1 MRSLATGLRSVNVTC
16 LDSSFVIDYWNGEPH
31 AKTFLDGL
39 DAGEPVWIPTL
50 VLYEL
55 YAGALLSDSSSETIT
70 TVASDLDWADPLP
83 FDDGAAREAADI
95 RADLSQRGETINPV
109 DMLIAG
115 IARDANMT
123 LVACDDHFNRVAD
136 LDHHNPAAAD

>member
-1 MRSLATGLRSVNVTC
+1 MTV
-16 LDSSFVIDYWNGEPH
+16 LDSSFIIDYWEGEPY
-31 AKTFLDGL
+31 AKTFLGGL
-39 DAGEPVWIPTL
+39 SDTEPVWVPTL

-55 YAGALLSDSSSETIT
+55 YAGALLSDSPADTIT
-70 TVASDLDWADPLP
+70 SVATDLDWADPLP

-115 IARDANMT
+115 IARDASMT
-123 LVACDDHFNRVAD
+123 LVACDDHFGRVAD
-136 LDHHNPAAAD
+136 LDHYNPANGEQ

>member
-1 MRSLATGLRSVNVTC
+1 
-16 LDSSFVIDYWNGEPH
+16 LDSSFIIDYWDGEPY

-55 YAGALLSDSSSETIT
+55 YAGALLSGSAADTIT
-70 TVASDLDWADPLP
+70 PVASDLDWADPLP

-95 RADLSQRGETINPV
+95 RADLSQRGATINPV

-115 IARDANMT
+115 VARDADMT
-123 LVACDDHFNRVAD
+123 LVACDDHFDRVTD
-136 LDHHNPAAAD
+136 LDHHNPVTEEE